1 MLCENKAAT
10 KQRMLLGGGVLVL
23 SIFGVTGSAFAS
35 DWNDWNDWGDRE
47 DREGRGGQFELTDD
61 GYVHACVEKSN
72 KVRLVNR
79 AEDCKRKETYVYW
92 NQSDSRLGVKNVDG
106 VTLNY
111 VINNGR
117 YHIEATK
124 ALEGTT
130 VPLDMDIVRELC
142 QDDDGCM
149 VTLSMKDWDP
159 DQPGNVTSRG
169 PAKFFMSQTSNWWR
183 IGPAVNVPEGRG
195 NDGDGVIQDHIIYG
209 WACYLTEREYVH
221 YTRTD
226 DEIGF
231 GLLNWTQYDENMV
244 CMIDIDD

>member
-1 MLCENKAAT
+1 MLCEIQTVTKRKALVA
-10 KQRMLLGGGVLVL
+10 GGFLAF
-23 SIFGVTGSAFAS
+23 SIFGIVSSTVAS
-35 DWNDWNDWGDRE
+35 GWNDWNDWSDRGIRR
-47 DREGRGGQFELTDD
+47 DRGGQFELTDD

-72 KVRLVNR
+72 KLRLVND
-79 AEDCKRKETYVYW
+79 ADDCKKKESYVYW
-92 NQSDSRLGVKNVDG
+92 NQGDSRIGIKNVDG
-106 VTLNY
+106 EESAY
-111 VINNGR
+111 VINSGR
-117 YHIEATK
+117 YHVEATK
-124 ALEGTT
+124 AYEGTT

-159 DQPGNVTSRG
+159 DQLGNVVSRG

-195 NDGDGVIQDHIIYG
+195 IDGDGIIQDHVIYG
-209 WACYLTEREYVH
+209 WACYLTEREYIQ

-226 DEIGF
+226 DAIGF